1 MTQMRLHLTFPEER
15 VREPIIYEICRK
27 FPVVLNIRR
36 ADISLDS
43 GWVELE
49 MDGELAD
56 IERTVLYLRERG
68 VHVDPLEK
76 SILEG

>member
-27 FPVVLNIRR
+27 FPVVVNIRR

-56 IERTVLYLRERG
+56 IERTVSYLRDRG

>member
-27 FPVVLNIRR
+27 FPVVVNIRR

-49 MDGELAD
+49 MDGEISD

-68 VHVDPLEK
+68 VHVEPLEK